1 MTGTATERAS
11 NPAGTGPELFFQAG
25 KERADA
31 LLTMQKE
38 LFDAYQAVC
47 LNWQL
52 RAKSE
57 IDVWSELAKKLTEAR
72 SVPESLQAYRRCLSL
87 RLQLASEDGQH
98 LLDDAQKI
106 VGVMTRQYAPRKPAK
121 AV

>member
-1 MTGTATERAS
+1 MTSTATEKAS
-11 NPAGTGPELFFQAG
+11 IPAGAGPELFFQAG
-25 KERADA
+25 KERTEA
-31 LLTMQKE
+31 LLNMQKE
-38 LFDAYQAVC
+38 LFDAYQEVC
-47 LNWQL
+47 LNWQM

-57 IDVWSELAKKLTEAR
+57 IDAWSELAKKLTEAR

-106 VGVMTRQYAPRKPAK
+106 VGVMTRQYTPRKPAK
-121 AV
+121 AA

>member
-31 LLTMQKE
+31 LLTIQKE
-38 LFDAYQAVC
+38 LFDAYQEVC
-47 LNWQL
+47 LNWQM

-57 IDVWSELAKKLTEAR
+57 IDAWSELAKKLTEAR
-72 SVPESLQAYRRCLSL
+72 SVPESLQAYRRCLSQ
-87 RLQLASEDGQH
+87 RLQLAAEDGQH

-106 VGVMTRQYAPRKPAK
+106 VGVMTRQYTPRKPAK
-121 AV
+121 AA